1 MLSLLKE
8 LVTYMSARK
17 KWWLAPVIAIVV
29 IVGSLL
35 ILAEVSAIAPFIYTV
50 F

>member
-8 LVTYMSARK
+8 LAAYMSARK
-17 KWWLAPVIAIVV
+17 KWWLFPVIIVLLL
-29 IVGSLL
+29 VGSLL
-35 ILAEVSAIAPFIYTV
+35 MLAQGSAIAPFIYTV